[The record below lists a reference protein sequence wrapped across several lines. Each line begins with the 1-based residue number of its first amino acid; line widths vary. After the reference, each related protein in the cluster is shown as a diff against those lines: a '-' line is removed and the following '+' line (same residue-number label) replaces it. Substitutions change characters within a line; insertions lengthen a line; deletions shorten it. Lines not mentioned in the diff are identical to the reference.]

1 MACSVNGCGVI
12 SYGQQNREKVLVEG
26 DQVRDELLEYDTT
39 LWITLL
45 WIPLLPLGTRR
56 IRTRPWSR
64 WRAWVPG
71 FQQEVLIL
79 AKKRLNGS
87 HLLLWVS
94 FLTVLALVLATAPP
108 PSHGRGPGVVGGAA
122 YIAWLCAVVANTVR
136 ARVKT
141 RTRLLSLT
149 THVPSEL
156 RELAATVALLRQE
169 VAQSAQMGEVRR
181 LAAKD
186 AEEAL
191 EVVPSRP
198 PKGTL
203 RSARCP
209 RCKRSLRFEEWERA
223 MAAPCKGCG
232 ALLRIPLATTHP
244 SSGPGTPS

>member
-12 SYGQQNREKVLVEG
+12 SYGQQNREKVVVEG
-26 DQVRDELLEYDTT
+26 DRVRDELLEYDTT

-45 WIPLLPLGTRR
+45 WLPLFPLGTRR
-56 IRTRPWSR
+56 IRTRPWTR

-79 AKKRLNGS
+79 AKRRLNRS

-94 FLTVLALVLATAPP
+94 FLVVCALVPATAPR
-108 PSHGRGPGVVGGAA
+108 HGRGPGVVADAA
-122 YIAWLCAVVANTVR
+122 LIAWLAAVAANTVK

-141 RTRLLSLT
+141 KTRALSLT
-149 THVPSEL
+149 TRVPSEL
-156 RELAATVALLRQE
+156 RELAASFSLLRE
-169 VAQSAQMGEVRR
+169 DVAQSAQMKEVRT

-186 AEEAL
+186 AEEAV
-191 EVVPSRP
+191 EVVPSCP

-209 RCKRSLRFEEWERA
+209 KCRTWLHFEERERGMSA
-223 MAAPCKGCG
+223 LCQGCG
-232 ALLRIPLATTHP
+232 ALLRIPPAAACP
-244 SSGPGTPS
+244 ASGPGTPP